1 VSATAPVLPE
11 PDAQLIEDCIRHLAA
26 MHRPSASPGE
36 REAAFWIAQALRAE
50 GATVQVER
58 EQAHGGYWWPLGV
71 PAALA
76 GLASWRGGRIAALAA
91 GVFGAAAI
99 ADDISGG
106 RQWFRRTF
114 LPLRDTHNVVATVGD
129 PDAPHTVLL
138 IAHHDAAH
146 WSLLFHPG
154 VGPFIGERWPQ
165 LLELSDDTPP
175 LMFPVVGGPLLV
187 ALGALTGR
195 KRLRR
200 LGTFLSLGTAAGMTE
215 IGSRSTV
222 AGANDNLT
230 GVATLLALARTLRQ
244 QPVEGLRVILLSTGS
259 EESFMEGMQG
269 YARRHFKDLPLDQT
283 HVICIDTVGSP
294 ELLSLEGEGM
304 LKMRE
309 YPAAFKD
316 LVSEVAAE
324 KGILLHRGMR
334 FRNATD
340 GLLALKAGYPSVML
354 GSMNKYKLPSNYH
367 WPTDVADNVN
377 FGTVA
382 DCVRLCD
389 GVVRRVAERFGG
401 AGTAGPA
408 A

>member
-1 VSATAPVLPE
+1 M
-11 PDAQLIEDCIRHLAA
+11 D
-26 MHRPSASPGE
+26 RPSASPGE
-36 REAAFWIAQALRAE
+36 REAAFWIAQALRDE
-50 GATVQVER
+50 GATVSVER
-58 EQAHGGYWWPLGV
+58 ERAHGGYWWPLGL
-71 PAALA
+71 PAAIA
-76 GLASWRGGRIAALAA
+76 GLASWRLGRLAALA
-91 GVFGAAAI
+91 GGLFGAAAI

-114 LPLRDTHNVVATVGD
+114 LPLRDTHNVVATIGD
-129 PDAPHTVLL
+129 PDAAHTVLL
-138 IAHHDAAH
+138 VAHHDAAH

-154 VGPFIGERWPQ
+154 VGPYIGDRWPE

-175 LMFPVVGGPLLV
+175 LMFPVFGGPLLV

-195 KRLRR
+195 RRLRHA
-200 LGTFLSLGTAAGMTE
+200 GTFLSLGTAAAMTE

-230 GVATLLALARTLRQ
+230 GVATLLAVARTLRE
-244 QPVEGLRVILLSTGS
+244 QPVEGLRVMLLSTGS

-269 YARRHFKDLPLDQT
+269 FARRHFPRMPIDET

-294 ELLSLEGEGM
+294 ELLALEGEGM

-324 KGILLHRGMR
+324 QGILVHRGMR

-367 WPTDVADNVN
+367 WPTDVADNVDY
-377 FGTVA
+377 GTVA
-382 DCVRLCD
+382 DCARLCD
-389 GVVRRVAERFGG
+389 GVVRRLADRFGG
-401 AGTAGPA
+401 AAPRP
-408 A
+408 